1 MLFDCIRAMILNGLL
16 WRSKDCEVEYMSE
29 KIEEWINADQAAE
42 FFGVK
47 PATIREWI
55 RKGKGIPA
63 TKIGKQWKF
72 KYSELD
78 AWAKSGAAAD
88 DSSDNE

>member
-1 MLFDCIRAMILNGLL
+1 
-16 WRSKDCEVEYMSE
+16 MSE
-29 KIEEWINADQAAE
+29 KIEEWINVDQAAE

-47 PATIREWI
+47 PATIRDWI

-72 KYSELD
+72 KSSELD

-88 DSSDNE
+88 DGNSGQSVRRFRNGRCFDSGITVHLF

>member
-1 MLFDCIRAMILNGLL
+1 
-16 WRSKDCEVEYMSE
+16 MSE
-29 KIEEWINADQAAE
+29 KIEEWINVDQAAE

-47 PATIREWI
+47 PATIRDWI

-72 KYSELD
+72 R
-78 AWAKSGAAAD
+78 AKSGAAAD
-88 DSSDNE
+88 DSSDK

>member
-1 MLFDCIRAMILNGLL
+1 
-16 WRSKDCEVEYMSE
+16 MSE
-29 KIEEWINADQAAE
+29 KIEEWINVDQAAE

-47 PATIREWI
+47 PATIRDWI

-72 KYSELD
+72 KYSELRSEN
-78 AWAKSGAAAD
+78 SGNSNTQNLTRGQKAVPPLMTHPT
-88 DSSDNE
+88 NK

>member
-1 MLFDCIRAMILNGLL
+1 MIFNGLL
-16 WRSKDCEVEYMSE
+16 WRSKDCEVEHMSE
-29 KIEEWINADQAAE
+29 KIEEWINVDQAAE

-88 DSSDNE
+88 DSSDNK

>member
-1 MLFDCIRAMILNGLL
+1 
-16 WRSKDCEVEYMSE
+16 MSE
-29 KIEEWINADQAAE
+29 KIEEWINVDQGAE

-63 TKIGKQWKF
+63 TKIGK
-72 KYSELD
+72 
-78 AWAKSGAAAD
+78 
-88 DSSDNE
+88 

>member
-1 MLFDCIRAMILNGLL
+1 
-16 WRSKDCEVEYMSE
+16 MSE
-29 KIEEWINADQAAE
+29 KIEEWINVDQAAE

-88 DSSDNE
+88 DAPMPGI

>member
-1 MLFDCIRAMILNGLL
+1 LLFDHFRAMILNGLL
-16 WRSKDCEVEYMSE
+16 WCSKDCEVEHMSE

-88 DSSDNE
+88 DSSDNK